1 MKRSAT
7 RFTGFFAALSIVAL
21 LATGASAALR
31 APQVAVAGGSLQG
44 YLNGVG
50 ESINVLTDQQDV
62 STWQT
67 TVSNNATF
75 TLMIELAG
83 NAATNNI
90 GIYNGGAVAPPL
102 YQVFPGAASAGWF
115 ATCSFR
121 NAPVRVVVNL
131 FDDNAAFQGQ
141 NTYLGADAS
150 NFGYYLQGPGGT
162 FYTQDARNPG
172 GTPQAVTF
180 AGTGNN
186 SGQWWP
192 CFEDLTESNGKD
204 NDFEDAVLFLESIA
218 PTPVSHTTWGA
229 LKVRFR

>member
-1 MKRSAT
+1 M
-7 RFTGFFAALSIVAL
+7 FASS
-21 LATGASAALR
+21 ASAALR
-31 APQVAVAGGSLQG
+31 APQVAFASGSLQG

-50 ESINVLTDQQDV
+50 ESINVNTDQNAVQ
-62 STWQT
+62 TWQT

-83 NAATNNI
+83 NAPANNI

-121 NAPVRVVVNL
+121 TAPIRVVVNL
-131 FDDNAAFQGQ
+131 FDDNAVFQGS

-172 GTPQAVTF
+172 GLPHALAF

-186 SGQWWP
+186 NGQWWLA
-192 CFEDLTESNGKD
+192 FEDLDMTQFPPG
-204 NDFEDAVLFLESIA
+204 DFDDAVLFLESIA
-218 PTPVSHTTWGA
+218 PTPVAKTTWGA